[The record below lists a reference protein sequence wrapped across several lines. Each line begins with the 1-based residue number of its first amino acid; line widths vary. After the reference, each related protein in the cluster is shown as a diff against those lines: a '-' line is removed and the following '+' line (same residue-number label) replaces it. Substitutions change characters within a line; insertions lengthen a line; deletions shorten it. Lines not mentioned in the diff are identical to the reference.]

1 MSNFLQLALILAA
14 FVALAKAGGYISLRL
29 GQPSVLGEIIVGIL
43 LGPTL
48 FDVLHWA
55 PFTDNHLGE
64 VVAELAE
71 LGVLLLMFLAGLE
84 LHLGELA
91 KSGRVSALAGTLGV
105 LFPVLLGFGA
115 GMLFRMPLESALF
128 VGLILAATSVSISAQ
143 TLMEMGYLRTRVGL
157 GLLGAAVFDD
167 VLVVLLLSVM
177 IALFGEASAGLAGVG
192 LVVLRM
198 AGYLAVAGAI
208 GLLLLPR
215 IAQRMD
221 GLPISQ
227 GLVAAAIVITLLY
240 AWAAEVVGGM
250 AAITGAFLAGL
261 FLARS
266 PLRDRIEA
274 GIAALAYGLFVPIF
288 FINVGL
294 SANLRELLGASLWLA
309 LALIVIAVIS
319 KLLGAGLG
327 ARLAGFSKL
336 ESLQLGA
343 GMISRGEVGLIVAT
357 LGVSQGFIGGEIF
370 SSAVG
375 VVIATT
381 LITPLLLR
389 SLFQRNGVDQA
400 AVQPP
405 AAAPT
410 PPATEPAEEQQLA
423 PDPLA

>member
-1 MSNFLQLALILAA
+1 MSNFVQLALILAA
-14 FVALAKAGGYISLRL
+14 FIALAKAGGYISLRL
-29 GQPSVLGEIIVGIL
+29 GQPSVLGEILVGII

-55 PFTDNHLGE
+55 PFTDEHLGE

-84 LHLGELA
+84 LHLSELA
-91 KSGRVSALAGTLGV
+91 KSGRVSTLAGTLGV
-105 LFPVLLGFGA
+105 VFPIVLGFGA
-115 GMLFRMPLESALF
+115 GLLFQMPPEAALF

-143 TLMEMGYLRTRVGL
+143 TLMELQVLRSRVGL

-177 IALFGEASAGLAGVG
+177 VALFSEAGASLASIG
-192 LVVLRM
+192 LVALRM
-198 AGYLAVAGAI
+198 VGYLAAASVI
-208 GLLLLPR
+208 GLWLLPR
-215 IAQRMD
+215 VARRVD
-221 GLPISQ
+221 KLPISQ
-227 GLVAAAIVITLLY
+227 GLIAAAIVLLLLY
-240 AWAAEVVGGM
+240 GWAAEVIGGM

-266 PLRDRIEA
+266 PLRERIEA
-274 GIAALAYGLFVPIF
+274 GVSALAYGLFVPIF

-294 SANLRELLGASLWLA
+294 AANIRDLFDSGLWLA
-309 LALIVIAVIS
+309 VVLIVVAVIS

-327 ARLAGFSKL
+327 ARLAGFSNL

-357 LGVSQGFIGGEIF
+357 LGISQGFIGPEIF
-370 SSAVG
+370 SAVVG

-381 LITPLLLR
+381 LITPPLLR
-389 SLFQRNGVDQA
+389 SLFNRDSGA
-400 AVQPP
+400 QPP
-405 AAAPT
+405 
-410 PPATEPAEEQQLA
+410 EPAQA
-423 PDPLA
+423 HSSH